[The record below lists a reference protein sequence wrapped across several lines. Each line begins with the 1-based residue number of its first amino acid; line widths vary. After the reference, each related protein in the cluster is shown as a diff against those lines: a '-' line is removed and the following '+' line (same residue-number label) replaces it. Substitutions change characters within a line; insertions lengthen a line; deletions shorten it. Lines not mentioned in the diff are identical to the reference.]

1 MSLRVERA
9 GLLTTVQDL
18 GRHGFQHLG
27 VMVNGA
33 MDELSHRMA
42 NALVGNAED
51 DATLE
56 LTLSGPTL
64 RLGCDAVIAV
74 CGADM
79 DARVDGQPLPSW
91 RPARVPAGA
100 RLEFGRA
107 TRGARA
113 YLAMAG
119 GFDLP
124 PVMGSRSTAQR
135 GGFGGF
141 RGRALRRGDVIPLR
155 SPEEAHTPRWV
166 RLLSRARRGV
176 AYPSWSVAHTEV
188 PMPREGQVIRAV
200 PGRHW
205 QIFTLKTRE
214 QFAGVPYRVLL
225 DSDRMG
231 YRLEGLALAAPRG
244 GDVLSEGMATGAVQV
259 PPSGQPIV
267 LMADRAT
274 TGGYP
279 VLAVVA
285 AVDLPLMAQLAPGD
299 QLRFELITVLE
310 SHALLAARERQ
321 LARTAEA
328 LRAQLA

>member
-1 MSLRVERA
+1 MSLEVERP
-9 GLLTTVQDL
+9 GLLVTVQDL

-33 MDELSHRMA
+33 MDEVSHRMA
-42 NALVGNAED
+42 NWLVGNPD
-51 DATLE
+51 DEATLE

-64 RLGCDAVIAV
+64 RFRADAVIAV
-74 CGADM
+74 CGAQM
-79 DARVDGQPLPSW
+79 DARVDGEPLPSW

-100 RLEFGRA
+100 QLVFGRCNQ
-107 TRGARA
+107 GART
-113 YLAMAG
+113 YLAVAG

-124 PVMGSRSTAQR
+124 AIMGSRSTALR

-141 RGRALRRGDVIPLR
+141 RGRALRRGDAIPLR

-166 RLLSRARRGV
+166 RLLSRTRRGL
-176 AYPSWSVAHTEV
+176 AYPSWSVAHTEL
-188 PMPREGQVIRAV
+188 PMPREGRTVRVV

-205 QIFTLKTRE
+205 QSFPVAVRSQLTGAQYK
-214 QFAGVPYRVLL
+214 VLL

-231 YRLEGLALAAPRG
+231 YRLEGPPLEARRG
-244 GDVLSEGMATGAVQV
+244 NDVLSEGMVTGAVQV

-279 VLAVVA
+279 VVAVVA

-299 QLRFELITVLE
+299 RLRFGMITVME
-310 SHALLAARERQ
+310 SHALLAARENE
-321 LARTAEA
+321 LLKISEA
-328 LRAQLA
+328 LRARLA

>member
-1 MSLRVERA
+1 MSLEIERP

-18 GRHGFQHLG
+18 GRRGFQHLG
-27 VMVNGA
+27 VKVNGA

-42 NALVGNAED
+42 NWLVGNAD
-51 DATLE
+51 DEATLE
-56 LTLSGPTL
+56 MTLSGPTL
-64 RLGCDAVIAV
+64 RFGAEAVIAV

-79 DARVDGQPLPSW
+79 DARVGGEPLPPW

-100 RLEFGRA
+100 KLAFGRC
-107 TRGARA
+107 TQGARA
-113 YLAMAG
+113 YLAVAG
-119 GFDLP
+119 GLDLP
-124 PVMGSRSTAQR
+124 AVMGSRSTAMR

-141 RGRALRRGDVIPLR
+141 RGRALRRGDTIPLR

-166 RLLSRARRGV
+166 RLLSRTRRGV

-188 PMPREGQVIRAV
+188 PMPREGQIIRVV

-205 QIFTLKTRE
+205 QAFSVTVRE
-214 QFAGVPYRVLL
+214 QLTRTDYKVLL

-231 YRLEGLALAAPRG
+231 YRLEGTPLEARRG
-244 GDVLSEGMATGAVQV
+244 NDVLSEGMVAGAVQV

-279 VLAVVA
+279 VVAVVA
-285 AVDLPLMAQLAPGD
+285 AVDLPMTAQLAPGD
-299 QLRFELITVLE
+299 RLRFAMITVAE
-310 SHALLAARERQ
+310 SHALLAARERE
-321 LARTAEA
+321 LLKISEA
-328 LRAQLA
+328 LRAKLK

>member
-18 GRHGFQHLG
+18 GRRGFQHLG
-27 VMVNGA
+27 VKVNGA
-33 MDELSHRMA
+33 MDELSHRLA
-42 NALVGNAED
+42 NALVGNPED
-51 DATLE
+51 EATLE
-56 LTLSGPTL
+56 MTLSGPAL
-64 RLGCDAVIAV
+64 RLDCDAVIAV
-74 CGADM
+74 CGAEM

-91 RPARVPAGA
+91 RPVRVPAGA
-100 RLEFGRA
+100 RLEFGRT

-113 YLAMAG
+113 YLAVAG
-119 GFDLP
+119 GLDLP
-124 PVMGSRSTAQR
+124 LVMGSRSTAQR

-141 RGRALRRGDVIPLR
+141 HGRALRKGDVIPLR
-155 SPEEAHTPRWV
+155 VPEEAHTPRWV
-166 RLLSRARRGV
+166 RLLSRLHRGV
-176 AYPSWSVAHTEV
+176 ASPSWSVAHTEV
-188 PMPREGQVIRAV
+188 PLPREGQVIRAV

-205 QIFTLKTRE
+205 QLFPLKTRE
-214 QFAGVPYRVLL
+214 SFAGAAYRVLL

-231 YRLEGLALAAPRG
+231 YRLEGLALDAPRG

-285 AVDLPLMAQLAPGD
+285 AVDLPLMAQFAPGD
-299 QLRFELITVLE
+299 RLRFELITVLE

>member
-1 MSLRVERA
+1 MSLVVERA
-9 GLLTTVQDL
+9 GSLSTVQDL
-18 GRHGFQHLG
+18 GRRGFQHLG

-56 LTLSGPTL
+56 LTLSGPAL
-64 RLGCDAVIAV
+64 RLDCDAVIAL

-79 DARVDGQPLPSW
+79 DARVDGAPLPSW
-91 RPARVPAGA
+91 RPVRVPAGA
-100 RLEFGRA
+100 RIDFGRA

-113 YLAMAG
+113 YLAVAG

-124 PVMGSRSTAQR
+124 LVMGSRSTAQR
-135 GGFGGF
+135 GGFGGL
-141 RGRALRRGDVIPLR
+141 RGRALRRGDVIALR

-166 RLLSRARRGV
+166 RLLWRSHRGV
-176 AYPSWSVAHTEV
+176 ASPSWSVAHTEV

-205 QIFTLKTRE
+205 QHFGLKARE
-214 QFAGVPYRVLL
+214 QFAGAPYQVLP

-231 YRLEGLALAAPRG
+231 YRLEGLALETSGG
-244 GDVLSEGMATGAVQV
+244 GDVLSEGMVSGAVQV

-285 AVDLPLMAQLAPGD
+285 AVDRPLMAQFAPGD
-299 QLRFELITVLE
+299 RLRFELITVTE
-310 SHALLAARERQ
+310 SHALLAARERR
-321 LARTAEA
+321 LARTVEA